1 MSLIPSESA
10 SFPDLLG
17 RGLGASKKSKWRVPH
32 VLDQPA
38 PPPPN
43 IEPLSEPPPAAP
55 VIEEGATAAVS
66 EATASDPLSSGSA
79 SIELSVTEEP
89 PPLVSEEKFLPT
101 DSKIVEPAP
110 SAADLGFPEAPAE
123 KALPQ

>member
-38 PPPPN
+38 T
-43 IEPLSEPPPAAP
+43 PAAK
-55 VIEEGATAAVS
+55 IES
-66 EATASDPLSSGSA
+66 
-79 SIELSVTEEP
+79 P
-89 PPLVSEEKFLPT
+89 PDRHLLRPW
-101 DSKIVEPAP
+101 SKKNRSRLLRKRPN
-110 SAADLGFPEAPAE
+110 
-123 KALPQ
+123 